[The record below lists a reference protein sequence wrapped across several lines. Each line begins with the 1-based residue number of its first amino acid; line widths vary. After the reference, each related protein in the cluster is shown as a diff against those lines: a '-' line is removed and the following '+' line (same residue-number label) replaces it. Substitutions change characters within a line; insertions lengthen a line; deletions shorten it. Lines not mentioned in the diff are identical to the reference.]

1 MKRIISLLM
10 IALMLVTS
18 VPYGGLTAGAADAD
32 TENYNLTFEASLA
45 DSFMAESSAEG
56 AVSFFGS
63 AEFDG
68 CYGNQLSDVAREL
81 YDSLVK
87 SYAADK
93 TTGEYTYAFDTP
105 FTFNAEVSDGS
116 IISNDELE
124 EIKLELHYA
133 MQAAMDAF
141 LYDHPE
147 VFWLKLLGSSC
158 SISASGNE
166 VIGYTGIID
175 EITIIPTEI
184 YDGAASKLSQYA
196 SAVEAALDNITVT
209 ESRYDTLK
217 NVHDYICEK
226 AWYNPVSEQRV
237 HSSEPFFIGDGGV
250 VCEGYAKAFK
260 VLCDRLEIPC
270 VLVSGDAGGA
280 HMWNYVQMDDGKWY
294 LVDAT
299 WDDQNSQI
307 FDTYFLANAYTIGF
321 NGVAISAERTERTDF
336 SGTGIFSFTYPVL
349 SATAYTV
356 HVHEWESEYT
366 VDFEPTCTE
375 KGSKSIHCRT
385 CDETKSVTEVPALT
399 HRWNEGIINP
409 VSTCKTHGIKTYTC
423 QNDTSHIKTEQLA
436 LDGNNHE
443 GGTYLKDKAEATCT
457 ENGYTGDTYCL
468 GCNKKLEAGET
479 ISAKAHIFTDYIS
492 DGNATC
498 IADGTKTAICD
509 VCKIAKDTVADEDSK
524 NNAEHKYSVRAG
536 CSATCTQEGE
546 RLYVCDVCEIATY
559 TEIIPAT
566 GKHSFIACMGEDST
580 CTEDGFIEYC
590 CEICETETY
599 RETLPAKGHK
609 GGTATCK
616 SKAKCTV
623 CGEEYGS
630 VNVNNHKSLVTFKAV
645 SSTCTKTGL
654 TEGKK
659 CNDCGKITL
668 AQKTVAKKAHTNKTT
683 TTKATLKKN
692 GKAVTKCTVCGAV
705 AKTTTICYPKTVKL
719 SATSYT
725 YNGKTKTPS
734 VTVKDSKGK
743 NLKKGTDYT
752 VTYPKKRTSIGKYT
766 VTVTF
771 KGNYSGTKK
780 LSFEIV
786 PAKTALSKVTAGKK
800 QLTATWKTVSGVTGY
815 EVQYST
821 SKKFTKKT
829 TKTVTIKKAKT
840 KKTTIK
846 KLTKGKKYYVKLRAY
861 RTVSGKKL
869 YGAWSSVKNVKVK

>member
-32 TENYNLTFEASLA
+32 TENYTLTFEASLA
-45 DSFMAESSAEG
+45 DSFTAESSAEG

-93 TTGEYTYAFDTP
+93 ITGEYTYAFDTP

-147 VFWLKLLGSSC
+147 VFWLKLLGSSY

-226 AWYNPVSEQRV
+226 AWYNLVSEQRV

-307 FDTYFLANAYTIGF
+307 FDTYFLANADTIGF

-336 SGTGIFSFTYPVL
+336 SGTGMFSFTYPVL

-366 VDFEPTCTE
+366 VDLEPTCTE

-385 CDETKSVTEVPALT
+385 CDETKSVTEVPAT
-399 HRWNEGIINP
+399 NHA
-409 VSTCKTHGIKTYTC
+409 
-423 QNDTSHIKTEQLA
+423 DKTEYAQM
-436 LDGNNHE
+436 D
-443 GGTYLKDKAEATCT
+443 ATCT
-457 ENGYTGDTYCL
+457 ENGYTSGVYCSD
-468 GCNKKLEAGET
+468 CEAWIEG
-479 ISAKAHIFTDYIS
+479 H
-492 DGNATC
+492 
-498 IADGTKTAICD
+498 D
-509 VCKIAKDTVADEDSK
+509 VVI
-524 NNAEHKYSVRAG
+524 
-536 CSATCTQEGE
+536 
-546 RLYVCDVCEIATY
+546 
-559 TEIIPAT
+559 
-566 GKHSFIACMGEDST
+566 
-580 CTEDGFIEYC
+580 
-590 CEICETETY
+590 
-599 RETLPAKGHK
+599 AKGHTDENTDGFCDECEEYLSEIVETGK
-609 GGTATCK
+609 
-616 SKAKCTV
+616 
-623 CGEEYGS
+623 CGENAVYTLYADGMLIISGEGATTEYY
-630 VNVNNHKSLVTFKAV
+630 
-645 SSTCTKTGL
+645 SS
-654 TEGKK
+654 
-659 CNDCGKITL
+659 
-668 AQKTVAKKAHTNKTT
+668 
-683 TTKATLKKN
+683 
-692 GKAVTKCTVCGAV
+692 
-705 AKTTTICYPKTVKL
+705 PFRKL
-719 SATSYT
+719 SASRIVIKKGITNISSALFKDCS
-725 YNGKTKTPS
+725 NIESIVIPD
-734 VTVKDSKGK
+734 TVKSIGYASFSNCTSLTNITIPDSVVTI
-743 NLKKGTDYT
+743 GTTAFSGCDSF
-752 VTYPKKRTSIGKYT
+752 TYVEIPDSVTSIGDSAFSICKSLRR
-766 VTVTF
+766 VVI
-771 KGNYSGTKK
+771 GD
-780 LSFEIV
+780 
-786 PAKTALSKVTAGKK
+786 
-800 QLTATWKTVSGVTGY
+800 GV
-815 EVQYST
+815 E
-821 SKKFTKKT
+821 
-829 TKTVTIKKAKT
+829 TIGDAAFNQCEE
-840 KKTTIK
+840 
-846 KLTKGKKYYVKLRAY
+846 L
-861 RTVSGKKL
+861 
-869 YGAWSSVKNVKVK
+869 